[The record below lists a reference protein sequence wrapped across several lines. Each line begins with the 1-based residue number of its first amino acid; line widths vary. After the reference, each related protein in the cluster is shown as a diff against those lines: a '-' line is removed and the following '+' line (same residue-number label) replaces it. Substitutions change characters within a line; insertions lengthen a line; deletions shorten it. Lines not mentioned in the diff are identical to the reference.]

1 MITSTKT
8 TLRDLFAKAQ
18 KNEQSKVATSHQDE
32 RFLVLKPGR
41 RYRVR
46 LLFSPTEKRSGPF
59 IETKIHRNYNP
70 NLRKFTKVLCP
81 SSDYL
86 EGYEGYKMCPICQAA
101 GKFYEKAQL
110 GDANAQ
116 KMYNSIKRIT
126 ENYAVVYVVQDS
138 LEGEGNVA
146 GKIKILKYGFDIQKV
161 FDRFVMGKPVK
172 GEPEIDPEEVIGYD
186 AFDLENGRDL
196 IISVGSKK
204 VGAQV
209 YPEYNASFSGKYS
222 SVPLTEEEVADAVKK
237 LRFDE
242 DFFVDY
248 NMNAINAFYKEIVL
262 KESGADLDIN
272 EDKSDDEGEDEDD
285 SEVFKKPVKKVT
297 PAKKFDLEDDDVE
310 VEPAKP
316 AKPAKK
322 VPVIE
327 DEDDD
332 EDDLKYEDDEEEK
345 PVKKTAPVKKSSASK
360 FDLDDDDEEEEQVK
374 PVKKAKKVVEK
385 EPEPSKDKDDE
396 DDEDWEFK
404 DDDE

>member
-18 KNEQSKVATSHQDE
+18 KNEQAKVATSHQDE

-70 NLRKFTKVLCP
+70 NLRKYTKVLCP

-138 LEGEGNVA
+138 QEGEGNVA

-161 FDRFVMGKPVK
+161 FDRFVMGKAVK

-242 DFFVDY
+242 DFFVEYD
-248 NMNAINAFYKEIVL
+248 MNAINAFYKEIVL

-285 SEVFKKPVKKVT
+285 SEVFKKPVKKVA
-297 PAKKFDLEDDDVE
+297 PAKKFDLEDEDEEESV
-310 VEPAKP
+310 KP

-322 VPVIE
+322 APVIE
-327 DEDDD
+327 DDDD
-332 EDDLKYEDDEEEK
+332 EEDDLKYEDDEEEQ
-345 PVKKTAPVKKSSASK
+345 PAKKVAPAKKSSASK
-360 FDLDDDDEEEEQVK
+360 FDLDDDDEEEQVK
-374 PVKKAKKVVEK
+374 PTKKVKKVVEK
-385 EPEPSKDKDDE
+385 EPEPSE
-396 DDEDWEFK
+396 DDEDWEFNE
-404 DDDE
+404 DDE

>member
-18 KNEQSKVATSHQDE
+18 KNEQSKVTTSHQDE

-70 NLRKFTKVLCP
+70 NLRKYTKVLCP

-86 EGYEGYKMCPICQAA
+86 EGYEGYKMCPVCQAA
-101 GKFYEKAQL
+101 DKFYKKAQL

-248 NMNAINAFYKEIVL
+248 DMNAINAFYKEIVL

-285 SEVFKKPVKKVT
+285 SEVFKKPVKKVAPT
-297 PAKKFDLEDDDVE
+297 KKFDLEDDE
-310 VEPAKP
+310 EEEPAKS
-316 AKPAKK
+316 AKSVKK
-322 VPVIE
+322 APVIE
-327 DEDDD
+327 DEDD

-345 PVKKTAPVKKSSASK
+345 PVKKVASTKKSSASK
-360 FDLDDDDEEEEQVK
+360 FDLDDDEDEEEPVK

-385 EPEPSKDKDDE
+385 EPEPSEDE
-396 DDEDWEFK
+396 DDEDWEFNE
-404 DDDE
+404 DDE

>member
-1 MITSTKT
+1 M
-8 TLRDLFAKAQ
+8 
-18 KNEQSKVATSHQDE
+18 
-32 RFLVLKPGR
+32 
-41 RYRVR
+41 
-46 LLFSPTEKRSGPF
+46 
-59 IETKIHRNYNP
+59 
-70 NLRKFTKVLCP
+70 
-81 SSDYL
+81 
-86 EGYEGYKMCPICQAA
+86 
-101 GKFYEKAQL
+101 
-110 GDANAQ
+110 
-116 KMYNSIKRIT
+116 
-126 ENYAVVYVVQDS
+126 
-138 LEGEGNVA
+138 EGEGNVA

-248 NMNAINAFYKEIVL
+248 DMNAINAFYKEIVL

-285 SEVFKKPVKKVT
+285 SEVFKKPVKKVA
-297 PAKKFDLEDDDVE
+297 PAKKFDLEDDE
-310 VEPAKP
+310 EEEPTKP
-316 AKPAKK
+316 AKSVKK
-322 VPVIE
+322 APVIE
-327 DEDDD
+327 DEDD

-345 PVKKTAPVKKSSASK
+345 PVKKVASTKKSSASK
-360 FDLDDDDEEEEQVK
+360 FDLDDDEDEEEPVK

-385 EPEPSKDKDDE
+385 EPEPSEDE
-396 DDEDWEFK
+396 DDEDWEFNE
-404 DDDE
+404 DDE

>member
-18 KNEQSKVATSHQDE
+18 KNEQSKVTTSHQDE

-70 NLRKFTKVLCP
+70 NLRKYTKVLCP

-86 EGYEGYKMCPICQAA
+86 EGYEGYKMCPVCQAA

-248 NMNAINAFYKEIVL
+248 DMNAINAFYKEIVL

-285 SEVFKKPVKKVT
+285 SEVFKKPVKKVA
-297 PAKKFDLEDDDVE
+297 PAKKFDLEDDE
-310 VEPAKP
+310 EEESTKSAKSV
-316 AKPAKK
+316 KK
-322 VPVIE
+322 APVIE
-327 DEDDD
+327 DEDD

-345 PVKKTAPVKKSSASK
+345 PVKKVASAKKSSASK
-360 FDLDDDDEEEEQVK
+360 FDLDDDEDEEEPVK

-385 EPEPSKDKDDE
+385 EPEPSEDE
-396 DDEDWEFK
+396 DDEDWEFNE
-404 DDDE
+404 DDE

>member
-18 KNEQSKVATSHQDE
+18 KNEQSKVTTSHQDE

-70 NLRKFTKVLCP
+70 NLRKYTKVLCP

-86 EGYEGYKMCPICQAA
+86 EGYEGYKMCPVCQAA

-237 LRFDE
+237 LHFDE

-248 NMNAINAFYKEIVL
+248 DMNAINAFYKEIVL

-285 SEVFKKPVKKVT
+285 SEVFKKPVKKTT
-297 PAKKFDLEDDDVE
+297 PAKKFDLEDDDE
-310 VEPAKP
+310 EPAKP
-316 AKPAKK
+316 VKPAKK
-322 VPVIE
+322 APVIE
-327 DEDDD
+327 DEDD

-360 FDLDDDDEEEEQVK
+360 FDLDDDDEEEETAK

-385 EPEPSKDKDDE
+385 DPEPSEDE
-396 DDEDWEFK
+396 DDKDWEFN

>member
-18 KNEQSKVATSHQDE
+18 KNEQSKVAASYQDE

-70 NLRKFTKVLCP
+70 NLRKYTKVLCP

-86 EGYEGYKMCPICQAA
+86 EGYEGYKMCPVCQAA

-222 SVPLTEEEVADAVKK
+222 SVPLTEEEVVDAVKK

-248 NMNAINAFYKEIVL
+248 DMNAINAFYKEIVL

-297 PAKKFDLEDDDVE
+297 PAKKFDLEDDE
-310 VEPAKP
+310 EEEPTKSAKSV
-316 AKPAKK
+316 KK
-322 VPVIE
+322 APVIE
-327 DEDDD
+327 DEDD

-345 PVKKTAPVKKSSASK
+345 PVKKVASAKKSSASK
-360 FDLDDDDEEEEQVK
+360 FDLDDDEDEDEEEPVK
-374 PVKKAKKVVEK
+374 PVKKAKKVVKK
-385 EPEPSKDKDDE
+385 EPEPSEDE
-396 DDEDWEFK
+396 DDEDWEFNE
-404 DDDE
+404 DDE

>member
-18 KNEQSKVATSHQDE
+18 KNEQSKVTTSHQDE

-70 NLRKFTKVLCP
+70 NLRKYTKVLCP

-86 EGYEGYKMCPICQAA
+86 EGYEGYKMCPVCQAA

-248 NMNAINAFYKEIVL
+248 DMNAINAFYKEIVL

-285 SEVFKKPVKKVT
+285 SEVFKKPVKKVA
-297 PAKKFDLEDDDVE
+297 PAKKFDLEDDE
-310 VEPAKP
+310 EEEPTKSAKSV
-316 AKPAKK
+316 KK
-322 VPVIE
+322 APVIE
-327 DEDDD
+327 DEDD

-345 PVKKTAPVKKSSASK
+345 PVKKVAPTKKSSASK
-360 FDLDDDDEEEEQVK
+360 FDLDDDEDEEEPVK

-385 EPEPSKDKDDE
+385 EPEPSEDE
-396 DDEDWEFK
+396 DDEDWEFNE
-404 DDDE
+404 DDE

>member
-18 KNEQSKVATSHQDE
+18 KNEQAKVVTSHQDE

-70 NLRKFTKVLCP
+70 NLRKYTKVLCP

-138 LEGEGNVA
+138 QEGEGNVA

-161 FDRFVMGKPVK
+161 FDRFVMGKAVK

-242 DFFVDY
+242 DFFVEYD
-248 NMNAINAFYKEIVL
+248 MNAINAFYKEIVL

-285 SEVFKKPVKKVT
+285 SEVFKKPVKKVA
-297 PAKKFDLEDDDVE
+297 PAKKFDLEDEDEDE
-310 VEPAKP
+310 EEPTKP
-316 AKPAKK
+316 AKSAKK
-322 VPVIE
+322 APVIE
-327 DEDDD
+327 DDDD
-332 EDDLKYEDDEEEK
+332 EDDLKYEDDEEEEQ
-345 PVKKTAPVKKSSASK
+345 PVKKTSPAKKSSASK
-360 FDLDDDDEEEEQVK
+360 FDLDDDEEEQVK
-374 PVKKAKKVVEK
+374 PAKKVKKVVEK
-385 EPEPSKDKDDE
+385 EPEPSEDE
-396 DDEDWEFK
+396 DDEDWEFNE
-404 DDDE
+404 DDE

>member
-18 KNEQSKVATSHQDE
+18 KNEQSKVAASHQDE

-70 NLRKFTKVLCP
+70 NLRKYTKVLCP

-86 EGYEGYKMCPICQAA
+86 EGYEGYKMCPVCQAA
-101 GKFYEKAQL
+101 GKFYEKSQL

-248 NMNAINAFYKEIVL
+248 DMNAINAFYKEIVL

-272 EDKSDDEGEDEDD
+272 EDKSDEGEDEDD
-285 SEVFKKPVKKVT
+285 SEVFKKSVKKTT
-297 PAKKFDLEDDDVE
+297 PAKKFDLEDDDE
-310 VEPAKP
+310 EESAKP
-316 AKPAKK
+316 AKSVKK
-322 VPVIE
+322 ASIIE
-327 DEDDD
+327 DEDD
-332 EDDLKYEDDEEEK
+332 EDDLKYEDDEEEEK
-345 PVKKTAPVKKSSASK
+345 PVKKVAPAKKSSASK
-360 FDLDDDDEEEEQVK
+360 FDLDDDEVEEEPVK
-374 PVKKAKKVVEK
+374 PVKKAKKVLKK
-385 EPEPSKDKDDE
+385 EPEPSEDE
-396 DDEDWEFK
+396 DDDDWEFNE
-404 DDDE
+404 DDE

>member
-18 KNEQSKVATSHQDE
+18 KNEQSKVTTSHQDE

-70 NLRKFTKVLCP
+70 NLRKYTKVLCP

-86 EGYEGYKMCPICQAA
+86 EGYEGYKMCPVCQAA

-248 NMNAINAFYKEIVL
+248 DMNAINAFYKEIVL

-272 EDKSDDEGEDEDD
+272 EDKSDDEGEAEDD
-285 SEVFKKPVKKVT
+285 SEVFKKSVKKVA
-297 PAKKFDLEDDDVE
+297 PAKKFDLEDDE
-310 VEPAKP
+310 EEEPTKP
-316 AKPAKK
+316 AKSVKK
-322 VPVIE
+322 APVIE
-327 DEDDD
+327 DEDD

-345 PVKKTAPVKKSSASK
+345 PVKKVASTKKSSASK
-360 FDLDDDDEEEEQVK
+360 FDLDDDEDEEESVK

-385 EPEPSKDKDDE
+385 EPEPSEDE
-396 DDEDWEFK
+396 DDEDWEFNE
-404 DDDE
+404 DDE

>member
-70 NLRKFTKVLCP
+70 NLRKYTKVLCP

-86 EGYEGYKMCPICQAA
+86 EGYEGYKMCPVCQAA

-248 NMNAINAFYKEIVL
+248 DMNVINAFYKEIVL

-285 SEVFKKPVKKVT
+285 SEVFKKPAKKVA
-297 PAKKFDLEDDDVE
+297 PAKKFDLEDDE
-310 VEPAKP
+310 EEEPTKSAKSVKKAP
-316 AKPAKK
+316 A
-322 VPVIE
+322 IE
-327 DEDDD
+327 DDDD

-345 PVKKTAPVKKSSASK
+345 PVKKVSSTKKSSASK
-360 FDLDDDDEEEEQVK
+360 FDLDDDEDEEEPVK

-385 EPEPSKDKDDE
+385 EPKPSEDE
-396 DDEDWEFK
+396 DDEDWEFNE
-404 DDDE
+404 DDE

>member
-18 KNEQSKVATSHQDE
+18 KNEQSKVAISHQDE

-138 LEGEGNVA
+138 VEGEGNVA

-161 FDRFVMGKPVK
+161 FDRFVMGKAIK

-242 DFFVDY
+242 DFFVNYD
-248 NMNAINAFYKEIVL
+248 MNAINAFYKEIVL

-285 SEVFKKPVKKVT
+285 SEVFKKPVKKAA
-297 PAKKFDLEDDDVE
+297 PAKKFDLEDDDEE
-310 VEPAKP
+310 VESAKP

-322 VPVIE
+322 ASVIE
-327 DEDDD
+327 DEDD
-332 EDDLKYEDDEEEK
+332 EDDLKYEDDEEEEK
-345 PVKKTAPVKKSSASK
+345 LVKKTAPVKKSSASK
-360 FDLDDDDEEEEQVK
+360 FDLDDEDEEEPVK

-385 EPEPSKDKDDE
+385 EPEPSEDE
-396 DDEDWEFK
+396 DDEDWEFNE
-404 DDDE
+404 DDE